1 MNHLSN
7 LVVDL
12 DDRFDAASVA
22 HIDGVKFGVA
32 GAIDDTT
39 LAWID
44 ESFGGWWSSE
54 ARAGTNLVARRD
66 EGPVGFATFD
76 PQNVR
81 FAWLAGIA
89 REPGVG
95 IFGPFGV
102 ALEERGGELGR
113 ALLHRALAGLRERGY
128 SRALIPAVGDERL
141 IRFYADAA
149 GARVAERF
157 EKNVLMGPRV
167 RTLVMASGS
176 GTNLQ
181 AVLDR
186 SRDGRLPLDVA
197 AVVVNVPGAY
207 AVERA
212 RAAQVPSVYELLWK
226 RLERTRADY
235 DAELLDVVRDEH
247 PDLVLLLGWMHLLA
261 EPFVRAFPN
270 LLNVHPA
277 FLPLDPQQDDVGMP
291 DGTRIP
297 AFRGAYA
304 VRDAFAAGSRWIGAT
319 VHVVTP
325 QTDRGPVL
333 TRKPLRLLPGEEQ
346 ADALARLHPIEH
358 ELVSAGIRRWL
369 YER

>member
-1 MNHLSN
+1 VNELSN

-12 DDRFDAASVA
+12 DERFDAALGGS
-22 HIDGVKFGVA
+22 IDGVDIRIEP
-32 GAIDDTT
+32 AIDDTT

-44 ESFGGWWSSE
+44 ETFGGWWSSE
-54 ARAGTNLVARRD
+54 ALAGTNLVARRY
-66 EGPVGFATFD
+66 ERPVGFAAYD
-76 PQNVR
+76 PQNLH
-81 FAWLAGIA
+81 FAWLAGVA
-89 REPGVG
+89 REPGIG

-102 ALEERGGELGR
+102 APEERGGGLGR

-149 GARVAERF
+149 NARVAERF
-157 EKNVLMGPRV
+157 ERTVLMGPRV
-167 RTLVMASGS
+167 RALVMASGS

-186 SRDGRLPLDVA
+186 SRDGSLPLDVT

-212 RAAQVPSVYELLWK
+212 RAAHVPSVFELPWK
-226 RLERTRADY
+226 RVERTRADY
-235 DAELLDVVRDEH
+235 DAELLELVRAED
-247 PDLVLLLGWMHLLA
+247 PDLVLLLGWMHLLS

-277 FLPLDPQQDDVGMP
+277 FLPLDPQRDDVGMP
-291 DGTRIP
+291 DGARVP

-304 VRDAFAAGSRWIGAT
+304 VRDAFAAGSSWIGAT

-325 QTDRGPVL
+325 ETDRGPVL
-333 TRKPLRLLPGEEQ
+333 ARKPMRLLPGERQ

-358 ELVSAGIRRWL
+358 ELVSVGIRRWL

>member
-7 LVVDL
+7 LIVDL
-12 DDRFDAASVA
+12 DERFNASQGARV
-22 HIDGVKFGVA
+22 DGVEIGVA

-66 EGPVGFATFD
+66 GRLVGFATYD
-76 PQNVR
+76 PR
-81 FAWLAGIA
+81 DIHFAWLAGVA
-89 REPGVG
+89 KERGVG

-102 ALEERGGELGR
+102 APEERGGDLGR
-113 ALLHRALAGLRERGY
+113 ALLHRALRGLYERGY

-141 IRFYADAA
+141 IRFYAEAA
-149 GARVAERF
+149 DARVTERF
-157 EKNVLMGPRV
+157 EKSALMGPRV
-167 RTLVMASGS
+167 RALVMASGS

-186 SRDGRLPLDVA
+186 SRDGSLPLDVT

-212 RAAQVPSVYELLWK
+212 RAAHVPSVYELPWN

-235 DAELLDVVRDEH
+235 DAELLKVVRAEN
-247 PDLVLLLGWMHLLA
+247 PDLVLLLGWMHLLS
-261 EPFVRAFPN
+261 EPFVRAFPH

-277 FLPLDPQQDDVGMP
+277 FLPLDPHRDDVGMP
-291 DGTRIP
+291 DGVRIP

-304 VRDAFAAGSRWIGAT
+304 VRDAFAAGSGWIGAT

-325 QTDRGPVL
+325 ETDRGPVL
-333 TRKPLRLLPGEEQ
+333 TRKPLRLLPGESQ

>member
-12 DDRFDAASVA
+12 DDRFDAAYGS
-22 HIDGVKFGVA
+22 HIGGVEIGIA

-54 ARAGTNLVARRD
+54 ARAGTSLVARRA
-66 EGPVGFATFD
+66 GRPVGFASYD

-81 FAWLAGIA
+81 FAWLAGNA

-95 IFGPFGV
+95 IFGPFGI
-102 ALEERGGELGR
+102 APQERGGELGR

-141 IRFYADAA
+141 IRFYAQAA
-149 GARVAERF
+149 GARAVERF
-157 EKNVLMGPRV
+157 EKNALMGPRV
-167 RTLVMASGS
+167 RALVMASGS
-176 GTNLQ
+176 GSNLQ

-186 SRDGRLPLDVA
+186 SRDGLLPLDVT

-212 RAAQVPSVYELLWK
+212 RAAHVPSVYELPWK

-235 DAELLDVVRDEH
+235 DAELLDVVRAEN
-247 PDLVLLLGWMHLLA
+247 PDLVLLLGWMHLLS
-261 EPFVRAFPN
+261 EPFVRAFPH

-277 FLPLDPQQDDVGMP
+277 FLPLDPERNDVGMP
-291 DGTRIP
+291 DGVRIP

-304 VRDAFAAGSRWIGAT
+304 VRDAIAAGSGWIGAT

-325 QTDRGPVL
+325 ETDRGPVL

-346 ADALARLHPIEH
+346 AEALARLHPIEH
-358 ELVSAGIRRWL
+358 ELVAAGIRRWL

>member
-1 MNHLSN
+1 VSELSN

-12 DDRFDAASVA
+12 DERFDVAAAAPAGIELGAAS
-22 HIDGVKFGVA
+22 
-32 GAIDDTT
+32 IDDAT

-44 ESFGGWWSSE
+44 ETFGGWWSSE
-54 ARAGTNLVARRD
+54 AFAGANVVARRA
-66 EGPVGFATFD
+66 GRTVGFATYDARDF
-76 PQNVR
+76 R
-81 FAWLAGIA
+81 YAWLAGAA
-89 REPGVG
+89 REPGTG

-102 ALEERGGELGR
+102 APDERGGELGR
-113 ALLHRALAGLRERGY
+113 VLLHRALAGLRERGY

-149 GARVAERF
+149 DARVAERF
-157 EKNVLMGPRV
+157 EKRALMGPRV
-167 RTLVMASGS
+167 RALVMASGS

-186 SRDGRLPLDVA
+186 SRDGSLPLDVA

-207 AVERA
+207 ALERA
-212 RAAQVPSVYELLWK
+212 RAAHVPSIFELPWR
-226 RLERTRADY
+226 RLERTRAEY
-235 DAELLDVVRDEH
+235 DAELLEVVRAEN
-247 PDLVLLLGWMHLLA
+247 PDLVLLLGWMHLLG

-277 FLPLDPQQDDVGMP
+277 FLPLDPARDDVGVP
-291 DGTRIP
+291 DGSRIP
-297 AFRGAYA
+297 AFRGAHA
-304 VRDAFAAGSRWIGAT
+304 VRDAFAAGSAWIGAT

-325 QTDRGPVL
+325 ATDRGPVL
-333 TRKPLRLLPGEEQ
+333 ARKPLRLLEGESQ

-358 ELVSAGIRRWL
+358 ELVAAGIRRWL